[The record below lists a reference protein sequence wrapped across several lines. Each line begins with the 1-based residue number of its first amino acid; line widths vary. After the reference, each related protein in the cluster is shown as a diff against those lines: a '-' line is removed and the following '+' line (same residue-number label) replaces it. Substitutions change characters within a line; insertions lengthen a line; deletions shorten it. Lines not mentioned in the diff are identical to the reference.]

1 MLQYPAPYSMPM
13 YLATLP
19 FSSDFWAKLWL
30 VDTNQGTASPTT
42 DGEGGI
48 RFTLSICKFFSK
60 LCLQLNWHK
69 VKDLDSLV
77 HLLFL
82 YDFLL
87 SCDAI

>member
-48 RFTLSICKFFSK
+48 RTRPSYLMVKKRGFSRKPFFYNKLHATICYHSYTIP
-60 LCLQLNWHK
+60 H
-69 VKDLDSLV
+69 DS
-77 HLLFL
+77 
-82 YDFLL
+82 
-87 SCDAI
+87 